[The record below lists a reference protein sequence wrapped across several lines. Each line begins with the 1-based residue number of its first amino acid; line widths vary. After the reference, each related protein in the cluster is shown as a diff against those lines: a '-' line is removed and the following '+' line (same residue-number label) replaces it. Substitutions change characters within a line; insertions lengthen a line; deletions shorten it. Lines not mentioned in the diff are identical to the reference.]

1 MKKLNIFCI
10 SIFILSVVAAVAY
23 TFLFRDDIDR
33 IGPQIYME
41 SDSVATKINASE
53 EELLKGVT
61 AKDTKDGDVTDSLVI
76 ENISKFWEPGKC
88 TINYAAFDSDG
99 NVAKAS
105 RTLTYTDYKSP
116 EFEIL
121 EPIIIDMTYSG
132 DYTEFVKVTDS
143 IDGDISNL
151 VKISQESD
159 IEMYEEKESFLKYVV
174 TNRFGDTIEL
184 PIKFNVDKTG
194 MKKNL
199 SLECEKYIVYTDI
212 DTPVDVMSYVEKAI
226 VKGVEYSLDESLD
239 GVSVRDRIKLVGDV
253 DYKTPGTYQVDI
265 VLSYTIDDS
274 LDAESNSCTVPFIIV
289 VR

>member
-10 SIFILSVVAAVAY
+10 SIFILSVIAAVAY

-41 SDSVATKINASE
+41 SDSVEAKINAPE

-105 RTLTYTDYKSP
+105 RTLTYTDYRSP

-121 EPIIIDMTYSG
+121 EPIIIDSSYSG

-151 VKISQESD
+151 VKISQESN
-159 IEMYEEKESFLKYVV
+159 IEMYEDKESFLKYVV

-184 PIKFNVDKTG
+184 PIKLNVDKTG
-194 MKKNL
+194 MKKFL
-199 SLECEKYIVYTDI
+199 GLECEKYIVYTDI
-212 DTPVDVMSYVEKAI
+212 DTPVDVMSYVERAI

-239 GVSVRDRIKLVGDV
+239 GVAVRDRIKLMGDV

-265 VLSYTIDDS
+265 KLSYTIDDS
-274 LDAESNSCTVPFIIV
+274 LDVESNSCTVPFIIV

>member
-41 SDSVATKINASE
+41 SDSVEAKINAPE

-105 RTLTYTDYKSP
+105 RTLTYTDYRSP

-121 EPIIIDMTYSG
+121 EPIIIDSSYSG

-151 VKISQESD
+151 VKISQESN
-159 IEMYEEKESFLKYVV
+159 I
-174 TNRFGDTIEL
+174 
-184 PIKFNVDKTG
+184 
-194 MKKNL
+194 
-199 SLECEKYIVYTDI
+199 
-212 DTPVDVMSYVEKAI
+212 
-226 VKGVEYSLDESLD
+226 
-239 GVSVRDRIKLVGDV
+239 
-253 DYKTPGTYQVDI
+253 
-265 VLSYTIDDS
+265 
-274 LDAESNSCTVPFIIV
+274 
-289 VR
+289 